1 MFATSLQSIKLLQP
15 SFRVKYL
22 TLVGA
27 RAVIGL
33 FDLVA
38 VLLLGALVSLVAMY
52 SAPNTV
58 QQNSLLKL
66 FMGDLLSPPSIKQ
79 IALLA
84 CFSIFFF
91 SLKAFLAVLL
101 NKETTNFL
109 ATCEI
114 FATSQI
120 AQELSARKLKGL
132 ESIGSTELIYAMK
145 RGTNAAFGG
154 LLQNVATLIAELFL
168 FICLTIVFL
177 FVSPVTT
184 LLLLLVMSGIGLYM
198 HFNVSKKIQH
208 NSQKATYSSQEFDN
222 NVNDLVFGF
231 REIYAAGAMDKF
243 LAKLSKSRETFARV
257 EANQVF
263 LHSLPRYIIETAV
276 IFIVLAIGLVQV
288 VNVNISETAPTLGVF
303 LAGGMRIVAAMVP
316 LQAAIGQLRHFAPEA
331 NEAFK
336 LFGKLGIS
344 TIKRT
349 TPPKQT
355 VKSNKLLKPVDL
367 KFHNVSFSYGEDDKF
382 SLHSIN
388 IDIAAGEHVALV
400 GRSGS
405 GKSTLADLALG
416 LLQPQI
422 GNIEIASLKADRFV
436 ERNQGRVSYVPQRPS
451 KFPGDF
457 IDNVALG
464 VPRDKV
470 NLNKVLECLEIANL
484 IDYVESLPESFRSNL
499 SETKLSG
506 GQLQRLGLARALYT
520 NPQVLVLD
528 EITSS
533 LDAESERYI
542 AQSLENL
549 KGKISTLIIAHRIS
563 TIRTASKIYVL
574 EQGRIIESGDFS
586 QLSKSGQQFRKFLDT
601 KRQV

>member
-1 MFATSLQSIKLLQP
+1 MFATSLKSIKLLQP
-15 SFRVKYL
+15 SFRAKYL

-58 QQNSLLKL
+58 QQNSLLTL
-66 FMGDLLSPPSIKQ
+66 FMGDHVNRPTINQ

-91 SLKAFLAVLL
+91 SLKAILAVLL
-101 NKETTNFL
+101 NKETTHFL

-114 FATSQI
+114 LASSQI

-145 RGTNAAFGG
+145 QGTNAAFGG
-154 LLQNVATLIAELFL
+154 LLQNLATLVSELFL
-168 FICLTIVFL
+168 FICITIVFL
-177 FVSPVTT
+177 FVSPATT
-184 LLLLLVMSGIGLYM
+184 LLLLVVVSGIGLFM

-208 NSQKATYSSQEFDN
+208 NSQKATYSGQEFDN

-231 REIYAAGAMDKF
+231 REIYAAGAIEKF
-243 LAKLSKSRETFARV
+243 LEKLSKSRETFARV

-263 LHSLPRYIIETAV
+263 LHTLPRYIIETTV
-276 IFIVLAIGLVQV
+276 IFVVLAIGLVQV

-316 LQAAIGQLRHFAPEA
+316 LQAALGQLRHFAPEA
-331 NEAFK
+331 KEAFR
-336 LFGKLGIS
+336 LFGQLGIS
-344 TIKRT
+344 KIRRT
-349 TPPKQT
+349 KTHKSKE
-355 VKSNKLLKPVDL
+355 KSNKYLKPVGL
-367 KFHNVSFSYGEDDKF
+367 AFRNVFFSYGEEEKF
-382 SLHSIN
+382 RLQGIN
-388 IDIAAGEHVALV
+388 IEIPAGQHVALV

-416 LLQPQI
+416 LLKPQI
-422 GNIEIASLKADRFV
+422 GTIEIASLKADRFV
-436 ERNQGRVSYVPQRPS
+436 ERNKGRVSYVPQRPS

-464 VPRDKV
+464 VSRDQV
-470 NLNKVLECLEIANL
+470 NLTKVLECLETANL
-484 IDYVESLPESFRSNL
+484 IDYVESLPESVLSNL
-499 SETKLSG
+499 SGTKLSG

-528 EITSS
+528 EVTSS

-542 AQSLENL
+542 AQALEKL

-563 TIRTASKIYVL
+563 TIRTADKIFVL
-574 EQGRIIESGDFS
+574 ESGTIIESGDFIE
-586 QLSKSGQQFRKFLDT
+586 LSKSGKQFRKFLDT
-601 KRQV
+601 KRQG